1 MIAKHEIT
9 VGKCYIN
16 EKKGMAREVVEEVD
30 RHKVKFNTF
39 DLATGQLVP
48 KPFQICFKSQIAN
61 WADRE
66 ATSDEI
72 AMIHP
77 YMPTDWFQ
85 SLPTSEVTLAKRE
98 LAKATML
105 ETVAQ
110 NTIHKC

>member
-1 MIAKHEIT
+1 MIAKLEVT
-9 VGKCYIN
+9 AGKCYVN
-16 EKKGMAREVVEEVD
+16 EGNGTAREVVEEIG
-30 RHKVKFNTF
+30 RHKIKFNAF

-48 KPFQICFKSQIAN
+48 RPFQICFKSQMAY

-72 AMIHP
+72 AKIHP
-77 YMPTDWFQ
+77 YVPTDWFQ
-85 SLPTSEVTLAKRE
+85 SLPASEVALAKRE
-98 LAKATML
+98 LARATML